1 MPEEPASTP
10 PEPGETNSPDE
21 GLTLANSDPNSQNTS
36 VDTSVIENP
45 WQSLRRFTPARIALG
60 RTGHSLPT
68 HELLNFQLAHAQARD
83 AVYSAFDPA
92 RIAGQLAERG
102 YSSLQVHSQATDRT
116 AFLKRPDLG
125 RRLNPSSRDTL
136 LEYAAQSHP
145 TPDLLFVL
153 GDGLSAEAIHRH
165 AVPVLDLTAQA
176 LRAEGWQIGPVVIA
190 SQSRVALGDEIGQL
204 LKAGQVAIL
213 IGERP
218 GLSTADSLGI
228 YLTYQP
234 HVGRLESERNC
245 ISNVRPEGLSY
256 EAASSTLLD
265 LVKRAKL
272 FHYSGVKLTEL

>member
-1 MPEEPASTP
+1 MPEEPASIP
-10 PEPGETNSPDE
+10 PEPGETHSPDE
-21 GLTLANSDPNSQNTS
+21 GLTLANPDSGGDA
-36 VDTSVIENP
+36 SVIENP

-68 HELLNFQLAHAQARD
+68 RELLNFQLAHAQARD
-83 AVYSAFDPA
+83 AVYSAFDPNLV
-92 RIAGQLAERG
+92 AGQLAERG

-125 RRLNPSSRDTL
+125 RRLNPTARETL
-136 LEYAAQSHP
+136 LEYASQGHP
-145 TPDLLFVL
+145 TPDLVFVL

-176 LRAEGWQIGPVVIA
+176 LQAEGWQIGPVVIA

-218 GLSTADSLGI
+218 GLSAADSLGI

-234 HVGRLESERNC
+234 HVGRLESELHIKCPARRL
-245 ISNVRPEGLSY
+245 ILRGSQFDP
-256 EAASSTLLD
+256 A
-265 LVKRAKL
+265 
-272 FHYSGVKLTEL
+272 